1 MLKDFAEVTRNTEK
15 ISNFVSAVTAKYCLT
30 ELTLTFNRIY
40 TNPYMTGKDLACSL
54 ATCIASLTAS
64 AYEKPQVC
72 TLHTN
77 WTFCQVGDT
86 LWSDAKVPGTVHQD
100 LLNHNRIPNPF
111 YGMNEE
117 AVQWVENEDWMYRTS
132 FVVDEQQLSRDA
144 AVLELD
150 GLDTYAD
157 VFLNGALILRS
168 DNMFVGHK
176 VQVKPVLRKGVNRL
190 LVRFRSP
197 VKEVL
202 PQLQTN
208 GFDYPASNDHSPW
221 RTSVYTRKA
230 PYSYG
235 WDWGI
240 RLATCGIWRPVRLV
254 FSDVA
259 RIEDYYVCQEAVT
272 QAKADVDNRLEINN
286 VTSSTVSA
294 LLKVDYHY
302 SDSDTKEIRK
312 QIELRPGVNTV
323 SLPVSI
329 EKPHLWMPNGWGEPS
344 LYKFTASLSVDGVEI
359 AKQERNVGLRTVR
372 VVMDDD
378 EHGKSFYFVVNG
390 KPMFAKG
397 ANFIPDDAMLPNV
410 TPERYKRIFEDVK
423 AANMNMLR
431 VWGGGIYEDDEFYD
445 EADRNGI
452 LIWQDFMFACSSYPH
467 DPLFVGR
474 VEAEAEYNIKRL
486 RGQASL
492 AMWCGNNEIYEA
504 MRYWGWQR
512 KYSAEAFA
520 EMECGYNVLFRELL
534 PQMVERLDGTR
545 FYMHSSPYEANWGRP
560 NSWKTGDS
568 HNWGTWHGRKPFE
581 SFDTDV
587 PRFMSEY
594 GFQAFPEMKTIR
606 TFAEEKDFELESP
619 VMNAHQ
625 KADIGNALIKQTMG
639 LYYKVPE
646 QFEDLVYVGL
656 VLQGQGIRHGIEAH
670 RRNRPYCMGSLFW
683 QLNDSWPVVSWSGID
698 YYGNWKALMYQ
709 SKRAF
714 APILINAIK
723 EGDDLCVYLVSDE
736 LQDRDDV
743 RLDVELMDFD
753 GKVHG
758 KWTQSGM
765 LAANSSVLFMKKRAD
780 ELQGK
785 LSAANSLLHFTLK
798 DKNGVTL
805 ADDVFYFAYPKDQK
819 LPEANIETSVRRR
832 GDAIEMTL
840 KTDKLARDIFVE
852 VPVQGVRFTDNF
864 FDLLP
869 GQRKKITITSPEGH
883 SLNDFTFR
891 LHQLGGVR

>member
-1 MLKDFAEVTRNTEK
+1 MA
-15 ISNFVSAVTAKYCLT
+15 
-30 ELTLTFNRIY
+30 
-40 TNPYMTGKDLACSL
+40 GKDLACSL

-72 TLHTN
+72 TLHTD

-132 FVVDEQQLSRDA
+132 FVVDEHQLSRDA
-144 AVLELD
+144 AVLEMD

-176 VQVKPVLRKGVNRL
+176 IEVKPVLRKGVNQL

-259 RIEDYYVCQEAVT
+259 RIEDYYVCQDAVT
-272 QAKADVDNRLEINN
+272 QAKVDVDNRLEINN

-302 SDSDTKEIRK
+302 SDSDTKEIEK
-312 QIELRPGVNTV
+312 QIELRPGANTV

-329 EKPHLWMPNGWGEPS
+329 ERPHLWMSNGWGEPS

-397 ANFIPDDAMLPNV
+397 ANFIPDDALLPNV

-474 VEAEAEYNIKRL
+474 VESEAEYNIKRL
-486 RGQASL
+486 RGHASL

-520 EMECGYNVLFRELL
+520 EMERGYNVLFRELL
-534 PQMVERLDGTR
+534 PKMVERLDGAR

-560 NSWKTGDS
+560 DSWKTGDS

-646 QFEDLVYVGL
+646 KFEDLVYVGL
-656 VLQGQGIRHGIEAH
+656 VLQGQGMRHGIEAH

-714 APILINAIK
+714 APILINAVK

-736 LQDRDDV
+736 LQERDDV

-753 GKVHG
+753 GKAQG
-758 KWTQSGM
+758 KWTQSGR
-765 LAANSSVLFMKKRAD
+765 LAANTSVLFMKKPAG

-785 LSAANSLLHFTLK
+785 LSVATSLLHFTLK
-798 DKNGVTL
+798 DKNGATL

>member
-1 MLKDFAEVTRNTEK
+1 
-15 ISNFVSAVTAKYCLT
+15 
-30 ELTLTFNRIY
+30 
-40 TNPYMTGKDLACSL
+40 MTGKDLACSL

-144 AVLELD
+144 AVLEMD

-259 RIEDYYVCQEAVT
+259 RIEDYYVCQDAVT

-302 SDSDTKEIRK
+302 SDSDTKEIKK
-312 QIELRPGVNTV
+312 QIELRPGANTV

-397 ANFIPDDAMLPNV
+397 ANFIPDDALLPNV
-410 TPERYKRIFEDVK
+410 TQERYKRIFEDVK

-452 LIWQDFMFACSSYPH
+452 LIWQDFMFACSLYPH

-474 VEAEAEYNIKRL
+474 VESEAEYNIKRL
-486 RGQASL
+486 RGHASL

-520 EMECGYNVLFRELL
+520 EMERGYNVLFRELL

-646 QFEDLVYVGL
+646 KFEDLVYVGL

-736 LQDRDDV
+736 LQDHDGV

-753 GKVHG
+753 GKAHG

-798 DKNGVTL
+798 TKKGVTL

-869 GQRKKITITSPEGH
+869 DQRKKITITSPEGH

>member
-1 MLKDFAEVTRNTEK
+1 M
-15 ISNFVSAVTAKYCLT
+15 
-30 ELTLTFNRIY
+30 
-40 TNPYMTGKDLACSL
+40 
-54 ATCIASLTAS
+54 
-64 AYEKPQVC
+64 
-72 TLHTN
+72 
-77 WTFCQVGDT
+77 GDT

-144 AVLELD
+144 AVLEMD

-176 VQVKPVLRKGVNRL
+176 IEVKPVLRKGVNQL

-259 RIEDYYVCQEAVT
+259 RIEDYYVCQDAVT

-286 VTSSTVSA
+286 VTSNTVSA

-302 SDSDTKEIRK
+302 SDSDTKEIKK
-312 QIELRPGVNTV
+312 QIELRPGANTV

-329 EKPHLWMPNGWGEPS
+329 ENPHLWMPNGWGEPS

-397 ANFIPDDAMLPNV
+397 ANFIPDDALLPNV
-410 TPERYKRIFEDVK
+410 TQERYKRIFEDVK

-431 VWGGGIYEDDEFYD
+431 VWGGGIYEDNEFYD

-486 RGQASL
+486 RGHASL

-520 EMECGYNVLFRELL
+520 EMERGYNVLFRELL
-534 PQMVERLDGTR
+534 PKMVERLDGTR

-606 TFAEEKDFELESP
+606 TFAEEKDFELESS

-625 KADIGNALIKQTMG
+625 KADIGNALIRQTMR
-639 LYYKVPE
+639 LYYRVPE
-646 QFEDLVYVGL
+646 KFEDLVYVGL

-736 LQDRDDV
+736 LQDHDGV

-753 GKVHG
+753 GKAHG

-883 SLNDFTFR
+883 LLNDFTFR

>member
-1 MLKDFAEVTRNTEK
+1 
-15 ISNFVSAVTAKYCLT
+15 
-30 ELTLTFNRIY
+30 
-40 TNPYMTGKDLACSL
+40 MTGKDLACSL

-117 AVQWVENEDWMYRTS
+117 VVQWVENEDWMYRTS
-132 FVVDEQQLSRDA
+132 FVVNEQQLSRDA

-176 VQVKPVLRKGVNRL
+176 IEVKPVLRKGVNQL

-259 RIEDYYVCQEAVT
+259 RIEDYYVCQDAVT

-302 SDSDTKEIRK
+302 SDSDTKEIKK
-312 QIELRPGVNTV
+312 QIELRPGANTV

-329 EKPHLWMPNGWGEPS
+329 ENPHLWMPNGWGEPS

-390 KPMFAKG
+390 KSMFAKG
-397 ANFIPDDAMLPNV
+397 ANFIPDDALLPNV
-410 TPERYKRIFEDVK
+410 TQERYKRIFEDVK

-486 RGQASL
+486 RGHASL

-625 KADIGNALIKQTMG
+625 KADIGNALIKQTMR
-639 LYYKVPE
+639 LYYRVPE
-646 QFEDLVYVGL
+646 KFEDLVYVGL

-723 EGDDLCVYLVSDE
+723 EGDDVCVYLVSDE

-758 KWTQSGM
+758 KWTQDGR
-765 LAANSSVLFMKKRAD
+765 LAANSSVLFMKNPAG

-785 LSAANSLLHFTLK
+785 LSAATSLLHFTMK
-798 DKNGVTL
+798 AKNGATL

-819 LPEANIETSVRRR
+819 LPKANIETSVRRR

-869 GQRKKITITSPEGH
+869 GQRKKITITSPEGD

>member
-1 MLKDFAEVTRNTEK
+1 MLKDFTEVTRNTEK
-15 ISNFVSAVTAKYCLT
+15 IINFVSAVTAKYCLT

-111 YGMNEE
+111 YGMNED

-132 FVVDEQQLSRDA
+132 FVVDEHQLSRDA
-144 AVLELD
+144 AVLEMD

-176 VQVKPVLRKGVNRL
+176 IEVKPVLRKGVNRL

-286 VTSSTVSA
+286 VTSNTVSA

-302 SDSDTKEIRK
+302 SDSDSKEIRK
-312 QIELRPGVNTV
+312 QVELRPGTNMV

-397 ANFIPDDAMLPNV
+397 ANFIPDDALLPNV

-474 VEAEAEYNIKRL
+474 VKSEAEYNIKRL
-486 RGQASL
+486 RGHASL

-520 EMECGYNVLFRELL
+520 EMERGYNVLFRELL
-534 PQMVERLDGTR
+534 PQMVERLDNGR

-560 NSWKTGDS
+560 DSWKTGDS

-625 KADIGNALIKQTMG
+625 KADIGNALIKQTMR
-639 LYYKVPE
+639 LYYRVPE
-646 QFEDLVYVGL
+646 KFEDLVYVGL

-736 LQDRDDV
+736 LQDHDGV

-753 GKVHG
+753 GKAHG

-765 LAANSSVLFMKKRAD
+765 LAANSSVLFMKKRAG

-785 LSAANSLLHFTLK
+785 LSAATSLLHFTLK
-798 DKNGVTL
+798 AKNGATL

-864 FDLLP
+864 FDLQP

>member
-1 MLKDFAEVTRNTEK
+1 M
-15 ISNFVSAVTAKYCLT
+15 
-30 ELTLTFNRIY
+30 
-40 TNPYMTGKDLACSL
+40 
-54 ATCIASLTAS
+54 
-64 AYEKPQVC
+64 
-72 TLHTN
+72 
-77 WTFCQVGDT
+77 
-86 LWSDAKVPGTVHQD
+86 
-100 LLNHNRIPNPF
+100 
-111 YGMNEE
+111 
-117 AVQWVENEDWMYRTS
+117 
-132 FVVDEQQLSRDA
+132 
-144 AVLELD
+144 D

-176 VQVKPVLRKGVNRL
+176 IEVKSVLRKGVNQL

-286 VTSSTVSA
+286 VTSNTVSA

-302 SDSDTKEIRK
+302 SDSDSKEIRK
-312 QIELRPGVNTV
+312 QVELRPGANMV

-397 ANFIPDDAMLPNV
+397 ANFIPDDALLPNV
-410 TPERYKRIFEDVK
+410 TPQRYKRIFEDVK

-452 LIWQDFMFACSSYPH
+452 LIWQDFIFACCTYPH
-467 DPLFVGR
+467 DPLFVER
-474 VEAEAEYNIKRL
+474 VESEAEYNIKRL
-486 RGQASL
+486 RGHASL

-512 KYSAEAFA
+512 KYSAEVFA
-520 EMECGYNVLFRELL
+520 EMERGYDVLFRGLL
-534 PQMVERLDGTR
+534 PKMVERLDNGR

-560 NSWKTGDS
+560 DSWKIGDS

-625 KADIGNALIKQTMG
+625 KADIGNALIKKTMG
-639 LYYKVPE
+639 LYYRVPE
-646 QFEDLVYVGL
+646 KFEDLVYVGL

-683 QLNDSWPVVSWSGID
+683 QLNDSWPVVSWSSID

-723 EGDDLCVYLVSDE
+723 EGDDVCVYLVSDE
-736 LQDRDDV
+736 LNDRDDV
-743 RLDVELMDFD
+743 RLNVELMDFD

-758 KWTQSGM
+758 KWTQNGR
-765 LAANSSVLFMKKRAD
+765 LAANSSQIFMKKRAD
-780 ELQGK
+780 EWQGK

-798 DKNGVTL
+798 DKNGATI
-805 ADDVFYFAYPKDQK
+805 ADDVFYFAYPKDQE

-883 SLNDFTFR
+883 SLKDFTFR

>member
-1 MLKDFAEVTRNTEK
+1 
-15 ISNFVSAVTAKYCLT
+15 
-30 ELTLTFNRIY
+30 
-40 TNPYMTGKDLACSL
+40 MTGKDLACSL

-144 AVLELD
+144 AVLEMD

-176 VQVKPVLRKGVNRL
+176 IEVKPVLRKGVNRL

-390 KPMFAKG
+390 KLMFAKG
-397 ANFIPDDAMLPNV
+397 ANFIPDDALLPNV

-474 VEAEAEYNIKRL
+474 VKSEAEYNIKRL
-486 RGQASL
+486 RGHASL

-520 EMECGYNVLFRELL
+520 EMERGYNVLFRELL
-534 PQMVERLDGTR
+534 PQMAERLDGTR

-606 TFAEEKDFELESP
+606 TFAEEKDLELESP

-625 KADIGNALIKQTMG
+625 KADIGNALIRQTMR
-639 LYYKVPE
+639 LYYRVPE
-646 QFEDLVYVGL
+646 KFEDLVYVGL
-656 VLQGQGIRHGIEAH
+656 VLQGQGMRHGIEAH

-683 QLNDSWPVVSWSGID
+683 QLNDSWPVVSWSSID

-736 LQDRDDV
+736 LQDHDGV

-758 KWTQSGM
+758 KWTQNGR
-765 LAANSSVLFMKKRAD
+765 LAANSSVLFMKNPAG

-785 LSAANSLLHFTLK
+785 LSAATSLLHFTLK
-798 DKNGVTL
+798 AKNGATL

-840 KTDKLARDIFVE
+840 KTDRLARDIFVE

>member
-1 MLKDFAEVTRNTEK
+1 M
-15 ISNFVSAVTAKYCLT
+15 
-30 ELTLTFNRIY
+30 
-40 TNPYMTGKDLACSL
+40 
-54 ATCIASLTAS
+54 
-64 AYEKPQVC
+64 
-72 TLHTN
+72 
-77 WTFCQVGDT
+77 
-86 LWSDAKVPGTVHQD
+86 
-100 LLNHNRIPNPF
+100 
-111 YGMNEE
+111 
-117 AVQWVENEDWMYRTS
+117 
-132 FVVDEQQLSRDA
+132 
-144 AVLELD
+144 
-150 GLDTYAD
+150 
-157 VFLNGALILRS
+157 
-168 DNMFVGHK
+168 
-176 VQVKPVLRKGVNRL
+176 KPVLRKGVNRL

-302 SDSDTKEIRK
+302 SDSDTKEIKK
-312 QIELRPGVNTV
+312 QIELRPGANTV

-329 EKPHLWMPNGWGEPS
+329 ERPHLWMPNGWGEPS

-452 LIWQDFMFACSSYPH
+452 LIWQDFIFACSSYPH

-474 VEAEAEYNIKRL
+474 VKSEAEYNIKRL
-486 RGQASL
+486 RGHASL

-520 EMECGYNVLFRELL
+520 EMERGYNVLFLELL

-560 NSWKTGDS
+560 DSWKIGDS

-646 QFEDLVYVGL
+646 KFEDLVYVGL
-656 VLQGQGIRHGIEAH
+656 VLQGQGMRHGIEAH

-736 LQDRDDV
+736 LQDHDGV

-758 KWTQSGM
+758 KWTQNGR
-765 LAANSSVLFMKKRAD
+765 LAANSSVLFMKKPAG

-798 DKNGVTL
+798 AKNGATL

-832 GDAIEMTL
+832 GNTIEMTL

-869 GQRKKITITSPEGH
+869 GQRKKITITSPEEH

>member
-1 MLKDFAEVTRNTEK
+1 
-15 ISNFVSAVTAKYCLT
+15 
-30 ELTLTFNRIY
+30 
-40 TNPYMTGKDLACSL
+40 MTGKDLACSL

-64 AYEKPQVC
+64 AYEKKQVC

-176 VQVKPVLRKGVNRL
+176 IEVKPVLRKGVNRL

-259 RIEDYYVCQEAVT
+259 RIEDYYVCQDAVT

-286 VTSSTVSA
+286 VTSNTVSA

-312 QIELRPGVNTV
+312 QIELRPGANTV

-329 EKPHLWMPNGWGEPS
+329 ENPHLWMPNGWGEPS

-397 ANFIPDDAMLPNV
+397 ANFIPDDALLPNV
-410 TPERYKRIFEDVK
+410 TQERYKRIFEDVK

-474 VEAEAEYNIKRL
+474 VESEAEYNIKRL
-486 RGQASL
+486 RGHASL

-520 EMECGYNVLFRELL
+520 EMERGYNVLFRELL

-625 KADIGNALIKQTMG
+625 KADIGNALIRQTMR
-639 LYYKVPE
+639 LYYRVPE
-646 QFEDLVYVGL
+646 KFEDLVYVGL
-656 VLQGQGIRHGIEAH
+656 VLQGQGMRHGIEAH

-736 LQDRDDV
+736 LQERDDV

-758 KWTQSGM
+758 KWTQSGR
-765 LAANSSVLFMKKRAD
+765 LAANTSVLFMKKPAG

-798 DKNGVTL
+798 TKKGVTL

-819 LPEANIETSVRRR
+819 LPEANIETSVRWR

-883 SLNDFTFR
+883 LLNDFTFR